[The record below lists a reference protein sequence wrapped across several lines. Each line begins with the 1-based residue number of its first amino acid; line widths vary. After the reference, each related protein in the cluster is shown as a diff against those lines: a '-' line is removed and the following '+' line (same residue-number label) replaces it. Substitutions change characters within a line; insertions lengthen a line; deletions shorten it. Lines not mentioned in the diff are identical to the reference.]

1 MSDRFIIT
9 NGSEYAIDQQGGLTL
24 TTDKSKA
31 LIFRKA
37 KSAWAVATECR
48 KLEGF
53 YVAWYD
59 TEEIAGTAPKR
70 KKFVPRIRTAV
81 YQKTNGICSICGDPI
96 SENNFTID
104 HIIPL
109 SKGGTD
115 DISNLQPVC
124 RTCNQIKNN
133 STQEELL
140 DKIWQI
146 LLYNIKPDS
155 PRFREMSNTINN
167 F

>member
-9 NGSEYAIDQQGGLTL
+9 NGSEYAISQPGGITV
-24 TTDKSKA
+24 TTDKTMA
-31 LIFRKA
+31 QIFRKA

-59 TEEIAGTAPKR
+59 TEEMAGTAPKR
-70 KKFVPRIRTAV
+70 KPFPPRIRTAV
-81 YQKTNGICSICGDPI
+81 YQKTNGICAICGDSI
-96 SENNFTID
+96 SEDNFTID

-115 DISNLQPVC
+115 DISNLQPAC
-124 RTCNQIKNN
+124 RACNEIKNN
-133 STQEELL
+133 FSQEELL

-146 LLYNIKPDS
+146 LVFNMKSDS
-155 PRFREMSNTINN
+155 FRLREISNCIDN